1 MPILKNKRASM
12 MKPLLS
18 NGRALFE
25 AVLLGREGPRA
36 LTGGR
41 GVASDSAT
49 RTSQC
54 TLEEEGFTICHED
67 STLWVDTVHC
77 ITTRKV
83 SDVTQVSI

>member
-1 MPILKNKRASM
+1 M
-12 MKPLLS
+12 MKTLLI
-18 NGRALFE
+18 NGRVLFE

-36 LTGGR
+36 LTGRR

-83 SDVTQVSI
+83 SNVTQVSI

>member
-1 MPILKNKRASM
+1 

-36 LTGGR
+36 LTGRR
-41 GVASDSAT
+41 GLPQTLPRGLHNV
-49 RTSQC
+49 C
-54 TLEEEGFTICHED
+54 TLEEEDFTICHED

-83 SDVTQVSI
+83 SNVTQVSI